1 MLTQKEQAL
10 SRATRQNKRAAVTL
24 YDAWSAK
31 TRQEWDDV
39 ILRIAEEKGTKD
51 LDRLERSVLAMLDA
65 NQDVLRQYDESGT
78 RPEGNRST
86 GAVLGMEAS
95 RKGEQES
102 VLDFNS

>member
-10 SRATRQNKRAAVTL
+10 SRATRQNKRPAVTL
-24 YDAWSAK
+24 YDAWNAK

-51 LDRLERSVLAMLDA
+51 LDRVEKAVLTMLDTH
-65 NQDVLRQYDESGT
+65 QDVLRQYDESGT
-78 RPEGNRST
+78 KPQREAPR
-86 GAVLGMEAS
+86 GMEAS
-95 RKGEQES
+95 TPRGKQES